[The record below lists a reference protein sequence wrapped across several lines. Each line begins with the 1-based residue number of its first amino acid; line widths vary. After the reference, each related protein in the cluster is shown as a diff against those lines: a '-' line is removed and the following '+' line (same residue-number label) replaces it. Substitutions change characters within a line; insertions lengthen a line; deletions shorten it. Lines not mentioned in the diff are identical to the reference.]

1 MAITRLKRKDR
12 KNKSR
17 ATNKIVKIQYLNRK
31 PVIKQVDIEKIKD
44 EFAQKGKGKKAP
56 LKTDEKAVVI
66 DEAVAVEEVK
76 VETQKKAAETKVAE
90 KKKPAAKKASPKKTT
105 KVSAQKKETEAKKP
119 AKKPAAK
126 TT

>member
-56 LKTDEKAVVI
+56 LKADEKAAVI
-66 DEAVAVEEVK
+66 NEVVAVEEVK
-76 VETQKKAAETKVAE
+76 VEAQEEVAETKVAE
-90 KKKPAAKKASPKKTT
+90 KKKPAAKKASAKKIT
-105 KVSAQKKETEAKKP
+105 KASAQKKETKAKKP
-119 AKKPAAK
+119 AKKPTSK
-126 TT
+126 K